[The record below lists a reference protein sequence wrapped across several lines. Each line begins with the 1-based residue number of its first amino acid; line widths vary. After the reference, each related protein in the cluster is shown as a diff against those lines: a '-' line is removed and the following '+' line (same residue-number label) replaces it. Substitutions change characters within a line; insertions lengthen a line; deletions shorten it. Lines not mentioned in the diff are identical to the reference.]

1 MPETERFDLVVLGSG
16 PGGEKGA
23 AQAAYF
29 GKRVALVER
38 APEVGG
44 ASVHTGT
51 LPSKTLRETA
61 LYLTGFRRRELYGMS
76 VRLDRKKSLRQLVGR
91 LNAVT
96 QQQTQQIRRNLARH
110 AVALCTGRA
119 AFEDP
124 RTVAVLDPA
133 GQVVRRLSA
142 DVFLIATGSSPILPP
157 GTAGDPDVVD
167 SDRILNLDRVPLSMT
182 VVGGG
187 VIGTEYACLFAAL
200 GTKIT
205 LVEGRNRIL
214 GGIDE
219 ELSMATELSLERM
232 GARVLL
238 GDAVDSI
245 ERDPSRAT
253 DALRLKLHSGRRI
266 RADKVL
272 ISAGRAGNTAGL
284 NLEKVGVTL
293 TPRGH
298 LEVNEHFQTKT
309 PHIYAVGDVIGFPA
323 LASTSMEQGRVA
335 MCHAFGIAFKTAM
348 PPFTPYGVYSI
359 PEISSVGPSE
369 QELQKSGV
377 DYEVGRA
384 RFENNARG
392 QITGDSDGMIKILFE
407 PSTKRLLA
415 AHILGDQATELI
427 HVPLFVLAHGGSID
441 EFIDA
446 VFNFPTLSESF
457 KYAAYDG
464 LQRLARRTGGAPAVS
479 RARRSDPATRPFA
492 AGLDVSRPGLV
503 PGRPS
508 AVCVMDR
515 WRRCRFS
522 TWSYEPAGSGILPE
536 EVESEGFV
544 LAVGTGDTAA
554 DDLIAGLRARGHGI
568 VGEAPADLVEIVL
581 ARPADLWKVWAE
593 SRKLKEVS
601 GPSGTRMRYELLRRE
616 SIELPVGPDAIHDDQ
631 LDAAAAAYGAYLWA
645 TRQAGLEGAYV
656 RLERPAVYSARP
668 SAEAWDPPT
677 RSDDSVSGA
686 DSRVSR
692 SQKKPRPKAR

>member
-1 MPETERFDLVVLGSG
+1 MADPEPFDLVVLGSG

-23 AQAAYF
+23 VQAAYF
-29 GKRVALVER
+29 GKRAALVER

-91 LNAVT
+91 LRAVT
-96 QQQTQQIRRNLARH
+96 DQQTRQIRRNLARH
-110 AVALCTGRA
+110 AVALCQGRA
-119 AFEDP
+119 AFEDE
-124 RTVAVLDPA
+124 RTIAVLDEEGRVA
-133 GQVVRRLSA
+133 RRLSA
-142 DVFLIATGSSPILPP
+142 RVFLIATGSSPILPP

-200 GTKIT
+200 GTRIT
-205 LVEGRNRIL
+205 LVEGRDRL
-214 GGIDE
+214 LTGVDE
-219 ELSMATELSLERM
+219 ELSTAIELSLERM
-232 GARVLL
+232 GARILL
-238 GDAVDSI
+238 GNAVESI
-245 ERDPSRAT
+245 ERDPNRACN
-253 DALRLKLHSGRRI
+253 ALRLKLKSGRRI

-272 ISAGRAGNTAGL
+272 ISAGRAGNTEGL
-284 NLEKVGVTL
+284 NLEAIGVAI

-298 LEVNEHFQTKT
+298 IQVNEHFQTSV

-335 MCHAFGIAFKTAM
+335 MCHAFGIAYKTAM
-348 PPFTPYGVYSI
+348 SPFTPYGIYSI

-369 QELQKSGV
+369 QELTQKGI

-392 QITGDSDGMIKILFE
+392 QITGDSDGVIKILFD
-407 PSTKRLLA
+407 PNTRRLLG

-427 HVPLFVLAHGGSID
+427 HVPLFVLAHGGTID
-441 EFIDA
+441 AFIDA
-446 VFNFPTLSESF
+446 VFNFPTLAESF

-464 LQRLARRTGGAPAVS
+464 LQRLARREGRDTAAV
-479 RARRSDPATRPFA
+479 RAARSDPATRPYFA
-492 AGLDVSRPGLV
+492 GVDVSRPGLV

-522 TWSYEPAGSGILPE
+522 TWSYEGGGSGILPE
-536 EVESEGFV
+536 DVEAEGFV
-544 LAVGTGDTAA
+544 LAVAA
-554 DDLIAGLRARGHGI
+554 GEGGAEELVSGLRRRGRGV
-568 VGEAPADLVEIVL
+568 VGEATQDCVEVVL
-581 ARPADLWKVWAE
+581 ARPADLWKTWGQGQ
-593 SRKLKEVS
+593 KLKGV
-601 GPSGTRMRYELLRRE
+601 GLPTGKRMRYELLRAE
-616 SIELPVGPDAIHDDQ
+616 SLELPFGPDAIHDDQ
-631 LDAAAAAYGAYLWA
+631 LDAAAAAYAAYLWA
-645 TRQAGLEGAYV
+645 TGQAPVEGGYIKIDIV
-656 RLERPAVYSARP
+656 GRTTGSK
-668 SAEAWDPPT
+668 S
-677 RSDDSVSGA
+677 
-686 DSRVSR
+686 
-692 SQKKPRPKAR
+692 

>member
-1 MPETERFDLVVLGSG
+1 MPETEKFDLVVLGSG

-29 GKRVALVER
+29 GKRVALAER
-38 APEVGG
+38 AREVGG

-61 LYLTGFRRRELYGMS
+61 LYLTGFRRRELYGMQ

-91 LNAVT
+91 LHAVT
-96 QQQTQQIRRNLARH
+96 EQQTRQIRRNLARH
-110 AVALCTGRA
+110 SVALCSGIA
-119 AFEDP
+119 AFEDE
-124 RTVAVLDPA
+124 RTVAVRDPS
-133 GQVVRRLSA
+133 GEVVRRLSA

-187 VIGTEYACLFAAL
+187 VIGVEYACLFAAL
-200 GTKIT
+200 ETRIT
-205 LVEGRNRIL
+205 LVEGRNRL
-214 GGIDE
+214 LAGVDE
-219 ELSMATELSLERM
+219 ELSTAIELSLERM
-232 GARVLL
+232 GARILL
-238 GDAVDSI
+238 GDAVESI
-245 ERDPSRAT
+245 ERDPARPAN
-253 DALRLKLHSGRRI
+253 ALRLRLKSGRRI

-284 NLEKVGVTL
+284 NLEKIGVAV

-298 LEVNEHFQTKT
+298 IEVNEHFQTSV

-348 PPFTPYGVYSI
+348 SPFTPYGIYSI

-369 QELQKSGV
+369 QELKQKGI

-392 QITGDSDGMIKILFE
+392 QITGDSDGVLKILFD
-407 PSTKRLLA
+407 PKTRRLLA

-446 VFNFPTLSESF
+446 VFNFPTLAESF

-464 LQRLARRTGGAPAVS
+464 LQRLARREGRVSGTVPA
-479 RARRSDPATRPFA
+479 ARSDPATRSYFA
-492 AGLDVSRPGLV
+492 GVDVSRPGLT

-522 TWSYEPAGSGILPE
+522 TWSYEAGASGILPE
-536 EVESEGFV
+536 EVEAEGFV
-544 LAVGTGDTAA
+544 LAIAA
-554 DDLIAGLRARGHGI
+554 GKEGAGELVEGLRTRGRGI
-568 VGEAPADLVEIVL
+568 VGEAAQDRVEVVLASPADF
-581 ARPADLWKVWAE
+581 WKRWAQGQ
-593 SRKLKEVS
+593 KLKGVS
-601 GPSGTRMRYELLRRE
+601 LPSGKRMRYELLSAE
-616 SIELPVGPDAIHDDQ
+616 SLEFPLGPDAIHDDQ
-631 LDAAAAAYGAYLWA
+631 LDAAAAAYAAYLWA
-645 TRQAGLEGAYV
+645 TGQARAEGGFVTPPGA
-656 RLERPAVYSARP
+656 EP
-668 SAEAWDPPT
+668 SE
-677 RSDDSVSGA
+677 V
-686 DSRVSR
+686 
-692 SQKKPRPKAR
+692 